1 MNIFPRTITG
11 ALHGQNKIACDWGWQ
26 SLVAYGCHTS
36 VVVVDTKAVQVIQT
50 LEKHKSN
57 VVKVKW
63 ARENYHHTIDAPYTL
78 RLATADAGGQII
90 VWDVKDASDR
100 ASFNEGSK
108 PVLDLEWLS
117 TQDASHDLLV
127 ALHPP
132 YSIVLWNADTGTK
145 LWKKTF
151 TDNIISMT
159 FDPFDSSNLALLG
172 NDCILFLNDF
182 SITKQPS
189 SNGRKFYITVP
200 GTSGPSPSSSS
211 TNLSGGSDK
220 KIGNRFRRVRLLV
233 GDNKPRNSQ
242 LAVEDTDPIALN
254 ECLQMTYL
262 QSRRQHL
269 LLVYP
274 REILV
279 LDLDIYQTVGMI
291 PMERSGSPFQQVYP
305 CKQRDVLLCLHEN
318 GSISVR
324 VRRRPR
330 PSTSPSTATPVDQI
344 GNFVGLTGGDSFLS
358 HDPHDVIYDLRC
370 QSDPLRVTKHMRAF
384 GLACCMSTERQMALL
399 MSDGRL
405 LIWSLMTVDHAPS
418 STSNVHTQMVLSPLY
433 SPGIVPG
440 VTNSDFEFLP
450 PLSNSGG
457 HQILPHPKIS
467 MADLICQTD
476 VAGDP
481 ISTQPQ
487 QQGRGVI
494 LKFVLTGLS
503 CGVASV
509 PTIIRMCPPVT
520 TRNLHKYKPLA
531 ALGSSTGLVQ
541 VYNLTTGSLWREYN
555 IHTCSVRG
563 IEWVSLTSFLS
574 YSYPNPPSNGLVRNE
589 LLLLDLLTGRTIPLR
604 GHKGDEAPIEAVKVS
619 HLKQYFIVMLKEKPF
634 EIWDL
639 KNRTI
644 LREMP
649 ANFPIITALEWSP
662 THHKKRSAMSIQ
674 ETVGSSSLLD
684 ASGSSHI
691 LDGSGDS
698 KMSQVTATR
707 EHFFFA
713 ESNRMLHH
721 FWVEGSLVKEG
732 SRLPSDSGL
741 GSITCMTWKGETL
754 VMGDA
759 DGMLGVWD
767 LKARVS
773 RNYPTHR
780 SSIKKVKF
788 APGKGNLKILCLW
801 SEGLDIWDIKEVR
814 GTSSMKVTKEQTK
827 LIDADWAA
835 SDKPIVVSSD
845 GCIRVCDIKLKTT
858 CSPMDYAEFADPV
871 FCPYLLSPKAAL
883 AMKYTMQHQPWN
895 DEYTLQ
901 LSKEYFHEPAWLA
914 NLPTAA
920 DDDSVIDS
928 VLDSETEEEPE
939 RCETPE
945 DENFIKAVND
955 QFDIMPQ
962 KMKDYLPVCP
972 YGTAQRCLLAA
983 QLFGDEAETTF
994 WTVALQYLKAEKARL
1009 NCPIHKSTP
1018 DNPGAGYHSDPFQGE
1033 VPGALP
1039 SNNRS
1044 LLMDTREE
1052 EVVTSCSC
1060 IKEPLLDTC
1069 YDTLCDSKSYQ
1080 KYQLER
1086 LSLHDSKRSTHEQTM
1101 KCAENLILLGQFD
1114 RAVQLYLETEA
1125 ENDSYYLDS
1134 ILACLVATVKS
1145 TGASQSTIK
1154 LVATSLIA
1162 NNKLSEGVQL
1172 LCLINKGIDACRYL
1186 ITYGEWN
1193 QAVWLA
1199 KATLPFSE
1207 YSVVLRRYIDYLC
1220 SPAVNQ
1226 KTKAILVLLSI
1237 GQFQQV
1243 LEVLMSMH
1251 YYDRAGMFAEACTE
1265 FDVLPDTEEIRTLL
1279 EKVYLEYARYL
1290 LALGNR
1296 KAYGYYCNKAAEKAQ
1311 KVNQDL
1317 EWMED

>member
-11 ALHGQNKIACDWGWQ
+11 ALHSQNKNACDWGWQ

-36 VVVVDTKAVQVIQT
+36 VVVIDTKAVQVIQT

-78 RLATADAGGQII
+78 RLASADAGGQII
-90 VWDVKDASDR
+90 VWDVKDASER
-100 ASFNEGSK
+100 ASFSEGSK

-132 YSIVLWNADTGTK
+132 YSIVLWNADTGIK

-182 SITKQPS
+182 SINKSPS
-189 SNGRKFYITVP
+189 SNGRKFYITTP
-200 GTSGPSPSSSS
+200 GTSGPSPSTSS
-211 TNLSGGSDK
+211 TNLSGGADK
-220 KIGNRFRRVRLLV
+220 KIGHRFRRVRLLV
-233 GDNKPRNSQ
+233 GDNKPRSSQ
-242 LAVEDTDPIALN
+242 LGVEDTDSITLN

-274 REILV
+274 REILI

-330 PSTSPSTATPVDQI
+330 STSPSAATPVDQI
-344 GNFVGLTGGDSFLS
+344 GNFVGLTGGDSLLS

-384 GLACCMSTERQMALL
+384 GLACCMSTERQMGLL

-405 LIWSLMTVDHAPS
+405 LVWSLMTVNHVPT
-418 STSNVHTQMVLSPLY
+418 STTNVHTQMVLSPLY
-433 SPGIVPG
+433 SPGVVPG

-450 PLSNSGG
+450 PLSNTGR
-457 HQILPHPKIS
+457 QVLPHPKMS
-467 MADLICQTD
+467 LGDLICQTD
-476 VAGDP
+476 ITGD
-481 ISTQPQ
+481 SNGSQP

-509 PTIIRMCPPVT
+509 PTVIRMCPPVT
-520 TRNLHKYKPLA
+520 TRNIHKYKPLV

-555 IHTCSVRG
+555 IHTSCIRG
-563 IEWVSLTSFLS
+563 IEWVGLSSFLS
-574 YSYPNPPSNGLVRNE
+574 YSYHNPPSNGLVRNE
-589 LLLLDLLTGRTIPLR
+589 LLLLDLLTGRTTPLR
-604 GHKGDEAPIEAVKVS
+604 GHKGDEAPIECIKVS

-649 ANFPIITALEWSP
+649 ASFPVVTALEWSP
-662 THHKKRSAMSIQ
+662 THHKKRSAVSIQ

-684 ASGSSHI
+684 ATGSTHHI

-698 KMSQVTATR
+698 KLSQTSATR

-721 FWVEGSLVKEG
+721 FWVEGSVVKEG

-835 SDKPIVVSSD
+835 SDKPIIVSSD
-845 GCIRVCDIKLKTT
+845 GCIRVYDIKLKTT

-901 LSKEYFHEPAWLA
+901 LSKEY
-914 NLPTAA
+914 
-920 DDDSVIDS
+920 
-928 VLDSETEEEPE
+928 
-939 RCETPE
+939 ETPE
-945 DENFIKAVND
+945 DENFIRAVND

-962 KMKDYLPVCP
+962 KIKNYLPICP

-994 WTVALQYLKAEKARL
+994 WTVALQYLKAEKARV
-1009 NCPIHKSTP
+1009 NCPVHVSTP

-1039 SNNRS
+1039 SSNNRS

-1060 IKEPLLDTC
+1060 IKDPLLDTC
-1069 YDTLCDSKSYQ
+1069 YDILCDSKSYQ

-1101 KCAENLILLGQFD
+1101 KCAENLILMGQFD

-1125 ENDSYYLDS
+1125 ENESYYLDS
-1134 ILACLVATVKS
+1134 ILACLVATVKL

-1186 ITYGEWN
+1186 ITYREWN

-1207 YSVVLRRYIDYLC
+1207 YCTVLRRYVDYLC
-1220 SPAVNQ
+1220 SPTVNQ
-1226 KTKAILVLLSI
+1226 KTKAILVLLSM

-1251 YYDRAGMFAEACTE
+1251 YYDRAGMFAEACME
-1265 FDVLPDTEEIRTLL
+1265 FDVLPDTEEIRSLL

-1296 KAYGYYCNKAAEKAQ
+1296 RAYGYYCNKAAEKGH
-1311 KVNQDL
+1311 KVSQEL

>member
-1 MNIFPRTITG
+1 MNIFPKTITG
-11 ALHGQNKIACDWGWQ
+11 ALHAQNKNACDWGWQ
-26 SLVAYGCHTS
+26 SLMAYGCHSS

-50 LEKHKSN
+50 LEKHKST
-57 VVKVKW
+57 VVKVRW
-63 ARENYHHTIDAPYTL
+63 ARENYHHTIDAPYML
-78 RLATADAGGQII
+78 RLASADAGGQII
-90 VWDVKDASDR
+90 VWDVKDASER
-100 ASFNEGSK
+100 ASFSEGTK

-132 YSIVLWNADTGTK
+132 YSIVLWNADTGIK

-151 TDNIISMT
+151 TDSIVSMT
-159 FDPFDSSNLALLG
+159 FDPFEPSNIALLG
-172 NDCILFLNDF
+172 NDCILFVNDF
-182 SITKQPS
+182 SINKSPS
-189 SNGRKFYITVP
+189 SNGRKFYITTPVV
-200 GTSGPSPSSSS
+200 GNSGPSPSSSS
-211 TNLSGGSDK
+211 TNLPGGVDK

-242 LAVEDTDPIALN
+242 SSVEDTDTVTLN
-254 ECLQMTYL
+254 ECLQMSYL
-262 QSRRQHL
+262 QSRKQHL

-274 REILV
+274 REILI

-305 CKQRDVLLCLHEN
+305 CKQRDVLVCLHEN
-318 GSISVR
+318 GSITVR

-330 PSTSPSTATPVDQI
+330 PPASPSAVTPVDQI
-344 GNFVGLTGGDSFLS
+344 GNFVGLTGGDSLQS
-358 HDPHDVIYDLRC
+358 DPHDIIYDLRC

-384 GLACCMSTERQMALL
+384 GLACCMSTERQMGLL
-399 MSDGRL
+399 MSDGRT
-405 LIWSLMTVDHAPS
+405 LIWSLMTVNHVAS

-433 SPGIVPG
+433 SPGTVPS
-440 VTNSDFEFLP
+440 VVNSDFEFLP
-450 PLSNSGG
+450 PLPTAAG
-457 HQILPHPKIS
+457 QPTLPYPKVS
-467 MADLICQTD
+467 LGDLICQTNIT
-476 VAGDP
+476 GDLNGL
-481 ISTQPQ
+481 QQQQQ

-494 LKFVLTGLS
+494 LKFVMTGLNS
-503 CGVASV
+503 GVASV
-509 PTIIRMCPPVT
+509 PTVIRMCPPVT
-520 TRNLHKYKPLA
+520 TRNIHKYRPLV

-541 VYNLTTGSLWREYN
+541 VFNLTTGSLWREYN
-555 IHTCSVRG
+555 IHTASIRG

-574 YSYPNPPSNGLVRNE
+574 YSYHNPPSNGLVRNE
-589 LLLLDLLTGRTIPLR
+589 LLLLDLVNGRTTLLR

-639 KNRTI
+639 KNRTM

-649 ANFPIITALEWSP
+649 TSFPIVTALEWSP
-662 THHKKRSAMSIQ
+662 THHKKRSAVSIQ
-674 ETVGSSSLLD
+674 ESVGSSSLLD
-684 ASGSSHI
+684 STSSSHHI
-691 LDGSGDS
+691 LDGSGDG
-698 KMSQVTATR
+698 KVSQATTTK

-721 FWVEGSLVKEG
+721 FWVEGSVVKEG

-759 DGMLGVWD
+759 DGNLGIWD

-788 APGKGNLKILCLW
+788 APGKGNLKVLCLW
-801 SEGLDIWDIKEVR
+801 SEGLDIWDIKEVK
-814 GTSSMKVTKEQTK
+814 GTSSMKVSKEQVK

-845 GCIRVCDIKLKTT
+845 GCIRVYDIKLKTT
-858 CSPMDYAEFADPV
+858 CSAMDYAEFADPV
-871 FCPYLLSPKAAL
+871 FSPYLLSPKAAL

-895 DEYTLQ
+895 EEYTLQ
-901 LSKEYFHEPAWLA
+901 LTKEYIRDKPP
-914 NLPTAA
+914 LP
-920 DDDSVIDS
+920 
-928 VLDSETEEEPE
+928 SEDKP
-939 RCETPE
+939 RPHETPE

-955 QFDIMPQ
+955 QFDIMPE
-962 KMKDYLPVCP
+962 KIKNYLPVCP
-972 YGTAQRCLLAA
+972 YGTAQRCLIAA
-983 QLFGDEAETTF
+983 QLFGDEAETIF
-994 WTVALQYLKAEKARL
+994 WTVGSQYLKAEKARM
-1009 NCPIHKSTP
+1009 NCVVHKDSP
-1018 DNPGAGYHSDPFQGE
+1018 ENPGPGVIFDLYHSDG
-1033 VPGALP
+1033 PGHMQSSQA
-1039 SNNRS
+1039 S
-1044 LLMDTREE
+1044 LLMDTTEE
-1052 EVVTSCSC
+1052 DVTTCSC

-1069 YDTLCDSKSYQ
+1069 YDMLCDSKSYQ

-1086 LSLHDSKRSTHEQTM
+1086 ISLHDSKRTSHEHTM
-1101 KCAENLILLGQFD
+1101 KCAENLILMGQFD

-1125 ENDSYYLDS
+1125 ENSNYYLDS

-1162 NNKLSEGVQL
+1162 NGKLSEGVQL

-1186 ITYGEWN
+1186 ITYGEWS

-1199 KATLPFSE
+1199 KATLPFPE
-1207 YSVVLRRYIDYLC
+1207 YSEVLRRYVDFLC
-1220 SPAVNQ
+1220 SPTYNQ
-1226 KTKAILVLLSI
+1226 KTKAILVLLSL
-1237 GQFQQV
+1237 GQFQRV
-1243 LEVLMSMH
+1243 LELLMSMH
-1251 YYDRAGMFAEACTE
+1251 YYDRAGMFAEACME
-1265 FDVLPDTEEIRTLL
+1265 FEVLPDTDDIRSLL

-1311 KVNQDL
+1311 KVNQEL
-1317 EWMED
+1317 EWMEG